1 MNKNLKIKTNIF
13 DNNYKLLV
21 TISDHMGLLSEM
33 RELYLNEGDV
43 DLAKKKEIDRSDL
56 QKIIEGKYVDSSEKS
71 MTQEVFLL

>member
-21 TISDHMGLLSEM
+21 TTSDHMGLLFEM